1 MVAKGSPSGGESEGP
16 RKILVDGIKNDF
28 FEQDNRIVLTIYIK
42 NLEHDRTEVQ
52 FNETSISITF
62 RTGDINFL
70 KQYKTDKSADV
81 LFEWNVELTDRIDV
95 MESKFKINMST
106 MELTLRKHATALG
119 KWTNVIKGKGEKNAL
134 PPKSKG
140 EGKFML

>member
-1 MVAKGSPSGGESEGP
+1 MVAKGSPSDGDSEGT
-16 RKILVDGIKNDF
+16 KKVLVDAIKNDF

-42 NLEHDRTEVQ
+42 NLEHDHTEVQ
-52 FNETSISITF
+52 FNESSILITF
-62 RTGDINFL
+62 KTRDISFL

-81 LFEWNVELTDRIDV
+81 LFEWNVELTNKIDV

-119 KWTNVIKGKGEKNAL
+119 KWTNVIKGKEEKNAQQ
-134 PPKSKG
+134 PNVKC
-140 EGKFML
+140 EGKFMF